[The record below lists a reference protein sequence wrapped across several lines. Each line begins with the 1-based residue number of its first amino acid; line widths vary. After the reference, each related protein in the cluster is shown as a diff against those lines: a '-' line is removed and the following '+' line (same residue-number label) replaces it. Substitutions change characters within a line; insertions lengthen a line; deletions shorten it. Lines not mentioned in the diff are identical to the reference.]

1 MTARLAF
8 ARINQETNAL
18 SPVTT
23 SLDDF
28 RSTHF
33 LEGDALLR
41 AASPGGDEVAGM
53 FRRAELAGFLDA
65 ARAHA
70 RDVEPVPLFSAWAVA
85 SGPLT
90 RAAFDALV
98 TKLTDDLRAAGR
110 VDGVYLAL
118 HGAMGVVG
126 VRDPE
131 KEILAATR
139 SVIGRAPLVVT
150 YDLHTNLTKERVEL
164 SDALQSYQTNP
175 HRDHAR
181 VGRRAGEIL
190 IGMVQGRLHPTVA
203 WRSLPMVL
211 GGGSTIDFLP
221 PMVDLFLRMKWIER
235 DRRVLGTS
243 VNMCHPWNDHP
254 ALGWSTSVVTDRDA
268 GLAERL
274 ADDLAERCWEKRHRQ
289 PPQFAT
295 PEDAIVRA
303 RDARLARKLG
313 VVMLADASDVVTAG
327 APGENTALLERL
339 LEDGRGMVA
348 YVPLRDPAAVIELWG
363 QPEGRD
369 VEISVGG
376 KLDPKRGRALL
387 VKGRI
392 QKKTR
397 IHGFERMVVIATG
410 DVRLVLVEGP
420 AIAIKPAFYT
430 DVGLDPWKADIIV
443 VKNFFPFFLFFA
455 ALNRKTIFVR
465 TSGVTDFD
473 AARELTFDGPVHP
486 FDPVSDWR
494 AADARRRGLGAGTS
508 R

>member
-1 MTARLAF
+1 MTARIAF

-23 SLDDF
+23 SLEDF
-28 RSTHF
+28 QATHF

-41 AASPGGDEVAGM
+41 AASPGGDEVPQM
-53 FRRAELAGFLDA
+53 FRRAELAGFVDA

-98 TKLTDDLRAAGR
+98 TKLTDGLRAAGR
-110 VDGVYLAL
+110 VDGLYLAL

-131 KEILAATR
+131 KEILQAART
-139 SVIGRAPLVVT
+139 VIGRAPLVVT
-150 YDLHTNLTKERVEL
+150 YDLHTNLTKERVEA

-190 IGMVQGRLHPTVA
+190 IGMLQGGLRPAVA
-203 WRSLPMVL
+203 WRSLPMIL

-221 PMVDLFLRMKWIER
+221 PMLDVFLRMKWIER

-254 ALGWSTSVVTDRDA
+254 ALGWSTSVVTNGDA
-268 GLAERL
+268 ALAERL
-274 ADDLAERCWEKRHRQ
+274 ADELAERCWEKRHRQ
-289 PPQFAT
+289 PPLFAT
-295 PEDAIVRA
+295 PEEGIRRA
-303 RDARLARKLG
+303 RDARLARRLG
-313 VVMLADASDVVTAG
+313 VVMMADASDVVTAG
-327 APGENTALLERL
+327 APGENTALLEKL
-339 LEDGRGMVA
+339 LEEGRGMVA
-348 YVPLRDPAAVIELWG
+348 YVPLRDPAAVAELWEL
-363 QPEGRD
+363 PEGRE

-376 KLDPKRGRALL
+376 KLDPKRGRALV

-392 QKKTR
+392 QHKKR
-397 IHGFERMVVIATG
+397 IHGFERMVVLAVG

-420 AIAIKPAFYT
+420 AITIKPEFFRE
-430 DVGLDPWKADIIV
+430 VGLDPWKADIIV
-443 VKNFFPFFLFFA
+443 VKNFFPFLLFFA
-455 ALNRKTIFVR
+455 PMNRKTIFVR

-486 FDPVSDWR
+486 FDRVDDWR
-494 AADARRRGLGAGTS
+494 AADARRRGLGT
-508 R
+508 